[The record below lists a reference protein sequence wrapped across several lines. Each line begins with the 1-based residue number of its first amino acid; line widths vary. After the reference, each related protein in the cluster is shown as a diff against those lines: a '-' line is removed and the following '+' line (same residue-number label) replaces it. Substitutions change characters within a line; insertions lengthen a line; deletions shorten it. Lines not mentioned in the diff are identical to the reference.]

1 MWCFRLS
8 FLMALFLCI
17 LKKLPVIAISFS
29 FFFEKFTHTRKQET
43 NYNRFVD
50 EEVEKNLNDRKSCGE
65 VANIKPKEVF
75 SLELKQSKKLTAS
88 CTKAANKKVCLYLD
102 FKNQMNGFVLAPRG
116 PCHVRVT
123 SKKE

>member
-1 MWCFRLS
+1 MVFPSVFPVGSLFVHFKNSPCDCN
-8 FLMALFLCI
+8 FLF
-17 LKKLPVIAISFS
+17 
-29 FFFEKFTHTRKQET
+29 FFFEKFTHTQKQET

-50 EEVEKNLNDRKSCGE
+50 EALEKNLNDRKSGGE
-65 VANIKPKEVF
+65 VANMKPKEVF
-75 SLELKQSKKLTAS
+75 SLELKQSKKLTAIS
-88 CTKAANKKVCLYLD
+88 TKAANKKVCLYLD